1 MSVGTIFG
9 CLNEVKLDFNFF
21 SFSACIMYDMGLS
34 WVTLNTDTY
43 VFSNHNYHL
52 FRFEVYSKMSESGPD
67 ESDYSYDDDDD
78 DESYNDDDS
87 SVDHDFT
94 DNLSNS
100 R

>member
-1 MSVGTIFG
+1 
-9 CLNEVKLDFNFF
+9 
-21 SFSACIMYDMGLS
+21 
-34 WVTLNTDTY
+34 
-43 VFSNHNYHL
+43 
-52 FRFEVYSKMSESGPD
+52 MSESGPD